1 MILEKWLQNAK
12 LSKTNLPL
20 KINEFLSNKIKLV
33 CDITKREVLTN
44 TKPLSSSCYIKKIG
58 EVSKKQGC

>member
-33 CDITKREVLTN
+33 CDITKREVLTLKKLVKFQRN
-44 TKPLSSSCYIKKIG
+44 KVVDLLSSS
-58 EVSKKQGC
+58 